1 LQTIVKSRIGP
12 ARAVF
17 QALLLLLLEAAILI
31 LHFAVS
37 RDSAWH
43 EPVLILLAVPVL
55 LATLG
60 GVRTTAPALVLPAVA
75 LTDDF
80 TNGEPAAIVF
90 EVLFLL
96 ALSAAGF
103 LTARSVDIERDRNDR
118 VLAETRERTARLKS
132 TSGLWQNVALT
143 RMGAYATSVEEAF
156 LDEAFRTRPGG
167 IVVDVGSAGG
177 RLEHVLTRHADHVIA
192 TDLDRDEVY
201 AMADHPRLTPAVVG
215 ELPTLPLRD
224 DAVDAVVAIQA
235 PAASDEA
242 WFREECRRVLRPGGA
257 AVVTLYNA
265 RSYKGLVSR
274 LRRRLRRSAAP
285 VWEGLYYRLSLAE
298 HLRRWQAAGF
308 QPVRVRG
315 YYWAPLGR
323 QSESTLVAAGAALE
337 RVLGLRG
344 LVSVSPVVLAE
355 LRRVNQTPGT

>member
-1 LQTIVKSRIGP
+1 MKSRDGP
-12 ARAVF
+12 ARAAF
-17 QALLLLLLEAAILI
+17 QALPLLLLEAAVLA

-37 RDSAWH
+37 HDSAWH
-43 EPVLILLAVPVL
+43 EPVLILLAIPVL

-60 GVRTTAPALVLPAVA
+60 GVRTAAPALVLPAVA
-75 LTDDF
+75 LADDVA
-80 TNGEPAAIVF
+80 NGEPAAIVF

-103 LTARSVDIERDRNDR
+103 LIARSVDVERARNDR
-118 VLAETRERTARLKS
+118 VLSETRERTTRLKS
-132 TSGLWQNVALT
+132 TSGFWQNVALT

-156 LDEAFRTRPGG
+156 LDETFSARPGG

-201 AMADHPRLTPAVVG
+201 AMADNPKLTPAVVS
-215 ELPTLPLRD
+215 ELPALPLRD
-224 DAVDAVVAIQA
+224 GAVDAVVAIQA

-257 AVVTLYNA
+257 VLVTLYNA
-265 RSYKGLVSR
+265 RSYKALLTH

-285 VWEGLYYRLSLAE
+285 AWEGLYYQLSSRE
-298 HLRRWQAAGF
+298 HLRRWRAAGF
-308 QPVRVRG
+308 QPSRMRG
-315 YYWAPLGR
+315 YYWAPLDR

-344 LVSVSPVVLAE
+344 LVSVSPVVLVE
-355 LRRVNQTPGT
+355 LRRVGQTPGT